1 MKYNPENELTEE
13 ELKKLSEDDF
23 FAYLDA
29 KAAFLKG
36 NTIPLDEYHIKR
48 YNAFTNNGNITDEDM
63 KRAKKLGM
71 KSEEARAEKIKEAAK
86 TLKVKKPDLYVKGHK
101 TNRSQWID

>member
-1 MKYNPENELTEE
+1 MLYDPNNELSEE
-13 ELKKLSEDDF
+13 QLKELSEDDF

-29 KAAFLKG
+29 KAAYLKG

-48 YNAFTNNGNITDEDM
+48 FTAITNNGVMTDGDM

-71 KSEEARAEKIKEAAK
+71 ESEEVRAEKIKEAAK
-86 TLKVKKPDLYVKGHK
+86 NIKVKKPDLYVKAHK
-101 TNRSQWID
+101 THRSQWFD